1 MPSFD
6 TDVPALL
13 LRLDPNPFHH
23 GTLGAI
29 RSLGRSG
36 IEVHV
41 VAAAAGGPVDRS
53 RYLHRSHELPAPP
66 VADIPLLEK
75 LCDISERIGRPA
87 VLIPMDDRG
96 AIVAA
101 RLAGRLLGR
110 YLLPDQPADLP
121 ERVADKAELARLCG
135 ELDVPHPATVIPGST
150 QEAADAATDLG
161 LPVIAKWS
169 RPWLLSPST
178 GLRSTTLVRT
188 PDEARRLYERSER
201 AGSALLLQRQLP
213 GGPDTDWFFHGCFT
227 HGGGCLIGG
236 SGRKERAWPLRTG
249 LTAVGRWLPNPQ
261 VERASLR
268 LARHLGY
275 RGILD
280 LDFRR
285 DAHGRYHLLDF
296 NPRPGAQFRLFT
308 DSSGLDVV
316 RALHLDL
323 TGRTVPGRR
332 STPGRVFRA
341 ENYALLSAVTAA
353 FAERPRSAL
362 PNVIRGSTE
371 VERAWFAADDP
382 MPFLAMTGAWLRRG
396 ARKGA
401 YRMRAAAPGSTPH
414 TARAVTTHRVGASQ
428 QP

>member
-53 RYLHRSHELPAPP
+53 RYLYRSHELPAPP

-75 LCDISERIGRPA
+75 LSDISERIGRPA

-101 RLAGRLLGR
+101 RLAAGSWAAICSPTSRPTCRSGWPTR
-110 YLLPDQPADLP
+110 PNS
-121 ERVADKAELARLCG
+121 
-135 ELDVPHPATVIPGST
+135 PGSAGSLT
-150 QEAADAATDLG
+150 CRTRRPSSPAA
-161 LPVIAKWS
+161 PRR
-169 RPWLLSPST
+169 RPKRRPTWGCPSSPSGAAPGCCRPPPGCAAPPWYGPPT
-178 GLRSTTLVRT
+178 R
-188 PDEARRLYERSER
+188 P
-201 AGSALLLQRQLP
+201 AGSTSGPNARAAHLLLQSQLP

-341 ENYALLSAVTAA
+341 ENYALLSAVTA
-353 FAERPRSAL
+353 FAERPRTAL
-362 PNVIRGSTE
+362 PNVTRGCTE

-401 YRMRAAAPGSTPH
+401 YRVRAAAPGSAPH
-414 TARAVTTHRVGASQ
+414 TAGAVTTHRVGTSQ